1 MEQITIFIIAIA
13 LGMILDYLII
23 AGAKRLEE
31 RYGRDHK
38 DTQSDE
44 KGDSGLY
51 PVPPERGAEGSVPGS
66 STDGESLDITQELA
80 VYSRNVLAQYCNSQ
94 RGCGKCC
101 FERDGGCS
109 LISGPPCMWAKK
121 GVGENGI

>member
-1 MEQITIFIIAIA
+1 MEQITIFIMAIA

-23 AGAKRLEE
+23 VGTKRLEE
-31 RYGRDHK
+31 KYGRDHK
-38 DTQSDE
+38 DTQSDKEGNPGLYLFPPE
-44 KGDSGLY
+44 KG
-51 PVPPERGAEGSVPGS
+51 AESSVPGG

-80 VYSRNVLAQYCNSQ
+80 VYSRNVLTQYCNSQ

-109 LISGPPCMWAKK
+109 LISGLPCMWAKRTEEVIK
-121 GVGENGI
+121 Y